1 MVNFAADFE
10 LLTKAIDYGKLAALG
25 GALTVQQECALIL
38 SGDLQQYTVTFL
50 QQSKRS
56 YFCSS

>member
-10 LLTKAIDYGKLAALG
+10 LLTKAIDCGKLAALG

-38 SGDLQQYTVTFL
+38 SGDLQQCTVTFL

-56 YFCSS
+56 YFYST